1 MGRAA
6 HNLNMLMRAHAHIRQ
21 QPPAPTNGVR
31 QQQDMQQMTMEME
44 QEAMNEE

>member
-31 QQQDMQQMTMEME
+31 QQQDMQQMTMEMGPE
-44 QEAMNEE
+44 MPKPE